1 MRGTETVTVRRLA
14 PDDWQ
19 VWREV
24 RLASLADAPRAY
36 GSSLARE
43 EGFGEADWRARLDP
57 ANGMS
62 AVAVL
67 GERVV
72 GAVGGYTPAGADAVL
87 LVAMWAHPD
96 LRGRG
101 VGDALVADV
110 LAWAREN
117 GWSEVRLRVADG
129 NDAARGL
136 FVRNGF
142 VPSGERVPLESDP
155 TIGTEF
161 LICAV

>member
-1 MRGTETVTVRRLA
+1 MTRTEQILVRRLA
-14 PDDWQ
+14 PGDWP

-24 RLASLADAPRAY
+24 RLASLADAPYAY

-72 GAVGGYTPAGADAVL
+72 GAVGGYTPAGAETVY
-87 LVAMWAHPD
+87 LVAMWAHPGT
-96 LRGRG
+96 RGRG
-101 VGDALVADV
+101 VADLLVADV
-110 LAWAREN
+110 LSWAREN
-117 GWSEVRLRVADG
+117 GWPSVSLRVADG
-129 NDAARGL
+129 NDAARRL
-136 FVRNGF
+136 FERNGF
-142 VPSGERVPLESDP
+142 VSTGHREPLESDP
-155 TIGTEF
+155 TVGTET
-161 LICAV
+161 LARKV